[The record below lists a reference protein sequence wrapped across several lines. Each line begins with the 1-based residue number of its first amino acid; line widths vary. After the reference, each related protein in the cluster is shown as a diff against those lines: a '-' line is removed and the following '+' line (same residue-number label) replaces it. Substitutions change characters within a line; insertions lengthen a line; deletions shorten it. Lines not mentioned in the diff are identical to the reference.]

1 MTLTAEEAWSLPY
14 KGNVYGQVSIPNGS
28 VFIVAEQ
35 ARKESL
41 SAHASQHRAICCAA
55 QPRRDGEIRTRDPF
69 NPIEVR
75 YLAALRPGT
84 SNYANCCL
92 MFSKNERKFSSSCRF
107 VLR

>member
-1 MTLTAEEAWSLPY
+1 M
-14 KGNVYGQVSIPNGS
+14 KV
-28 VFIVAEQ
+28 
-35 ARKESL
+35 L
-41 SAHASQHRAICCAA
+41 SAHTGQRRAFRCAT